1 MDSLQIVTMLL
12 SGRDGTGVAHSARPK
27 SATLPMLEAAPVL
40 QRSRHA
46 VAAAL
51 QWAANVVAPQPL
63 GHPSDARA
71 VG

>member
-1 MDSLQIVTMLL
+1 MDSLQIITMLL

-27 SATLPMLEAAPVL
+27 SATLPIETAPVL